1 MNIAVRV
8 QAEDFDLSAE
18 YQALRNNS
26 AYGAIVTFTG
36 LVREL
41 QQSTLTGMTLE
52 HYPGMTESAL
62 QKIAEDAYDR
72 WQPGAIRIIHRT
84 GHLQLNDQI
93 VFVGVA
99 AAHRAAA
106 FSAAEF
112 IMDYLKTSA
121 PFWKKE
127 HSSSGD
133 TWVEAKE
140 QDVLARQRWDNSPFS
155 HR

>member
-8 QAEDFDLSAE
+8 QVEDFDLAAE

-41 QQSTLTGMTLE
+41 QKSTLTGMTLE

-62 QKIAEDAYDR
+62 QKIAEDAHRR

-99 AAHRAAA
+99 DAHRAAA

-127 HSSSGD
+127 HTSSGD
-133 TWVEAKE
+133 NWVEAKE
-140 QDVLARQRWDNSPFS
+140 QDALAKQRWDNSPFS